1 MSCKDNKR
9 KRHFKNEN
17 QWSLLI
23 THFSLLITR
32 NTNTLWEPYF
42 EAYYLAITVGGS
54 LGAALTP
61 ELCVAV
67 AWPTSLP
74 DGR

>member
-1 MSCKDNKR
+1 MA
-9 KRHFKNEN
+9 
-17 QWSLLI
+17 W
-23 THFSLLITR
+23 
-32 NTNTLWEPYF
+32 
-42 EAYYLAITVGGS
+42 

-67 AWPTSLP
+67 AWPTWAPSLP